1 MSRLESAAAA
11 HFYKISPEI
20 SNIITRF
27 IAAPHGGRLLDPCAG
42 KGAALVQLA
51 DVWGVEPFGVELH
64 PERAAA
70 AKSLV
75 DAHITSRPTLLH
87 HDRHVTRIF
96 AGSMQFM
103 NITGSSFSCAFV
115 NPPFDYDEQDKR
127 REVRFFSKATGWLQ
141 TNGIL
146 IFVIPQQILRLK
158 RIAEPLLS
166 WYADLRVFA
175 FPAEHRRFGEVV
187 IFGRKRSRRQALF
200 DDAKLKQFQALHAAE
215 LTPIDEADV
224 VVYEL
229 PRIHVPTTQLTFL
242 PQTLTSADILSEV
255 QQHGITTLPAYQ
267 RLITAPPN
275 LLHDFRPLMPLR
287 KGHLANLIAA
297 GFLNNQRIEREGEL
311 PLLIKGLTFKNT
323 RTREYHEQKG
333 EDTQKVTELTE
344 SFNTVINTLAPDGT
358 IVRLKGDALRKFLVD
373 HIGQLTKIIERLY
386 PPVYQFDLNGYGDI
400 IATLNPNRS
409 VPNAKAKGLL
419 PAQQHTVAANAMRL
433 DDRYLGQKETYVN
446 GEMGCGKS
454 IIGAAICRCIGA
466 KRIILVCPPHLVSK
480 WQREIVHT
488 IPTARTMVLK
498 RPSDVERF
506 FAAAV
511 SAEKPLFGIMK
522 DTTMS
527 LGETWVHSYDW
538 CGSVVQQK
546 RDKRGRIKARYQSQ
560 LVNAFVENF
569 RAYQDDL
576 ERPIELTRHR
586 KWQAGQQSSSKIA
599 ISIPFAKLAKYL
611 LEMRTP
617 RCPVT
622 GRRLMTLEGYAMPK
636 DFQKRIWW
644 GNSTEPCA
652 TFVRLNQR
660 HGSWP
665 TGNIQAGLRRLGAI
679 QRDIRAGKHPYASVS
694 PSRPERARWPLA
706 EYITRR
712 YKGRAD
718 VYLSDEIQRQKGRSE
733 RGRCHGLM
741 IAACKKHIALT
752 GTLFG
757 GKASTLFLLLY
768 RSSADIRHHYG
779 YHDESR
785 WVDEYGI
792 LQETIAETIDED
804 SGTGKGK
811 RNSTVKELPG
821 AAPHL
826 VRWLLDRTS
835 FLMLDD
841 MGYALPSYKEVA
853 HPVQMAPAMQV
864 QYDYLEATLK
874 EAIGQMLAVGDRS
887 LLAAYVMA
895 LLKWPDSPWRGKR
908 VIHKRT
914 GSVVAEIAGL
924 PHWPV
929 GKAPKEAAILAQIQ
943 NSIRRGKHV
952 LLLTTQTDTLDIT
965 RQWKELLEQHH
976 IRAAILKVAPDKREA
991 WLQRQVENGVQVII
1005 SHPKR
1010 IETGLDLIH
1019 HTIVIWIDQSWSVYT
1034 TKQVNRRPYRLI
1046 QTQDVEVHFWYY
1058 KNSLQSYLLRWLAA
1072 KLAMTDRID
1081 GNDIAADSLA
1091 EMDTLAQS
1099 DVIAYLSKAIQ
1110 NKDALADINSLQQAF
1125 ADANQQVATN
1135 VGFING
1141 YDIQQNGISTVV
1153 SSDLLVE
1160 SKPAMQLTVTLPP
1173 DAKPSNLLH
1182 MLKLFKG

>member
-11 HFYKISPEI
+11 HYYRISPEVSDTI
-20 SNIITRF
+20 ARF

-51 DVWGVEPFGVELH
+51 GAWGLEPFGVELH
-64 PERAAA
+64 PERADA

-75 DAHITSRPTLLH
+75 DAHITHRPTLLH

-103 NITGSSFSCAFV
+103 NITGSSFSCTFV
-115 NPPFDYDEQDKR
+115 NPPFDYDEKDKR
-127 REVRFFSKATGWLQ
+127 REVRFLSKATGWLQ

-158 RIAEPLLS
+158 RIAEPILS
-166 WYADLRVFA
+166 WYADLRVLA

-187 IFGRKRSRRQALF
+187 IFGRKRARRQALF
-200 DDAKLKQFQALHAAE
+200 DDTKLKQFQALHAAQ
-215 LTPIDEADV
+215 LTPIDEAEV

-229 PRIHVPTTQLTFL
+229 PHLHIPTAQLTFL

-297 GFLNNQRIEREGEL
+297 GFLNNQRIERDDDS

-373 HIGQLTKIIERLY
+373 HIGQLTKIIEHLY

-409 VPNAKAKGLL
+409 LPNSTLKGLL
-419 PAQQHTVAANAMRL
+419 PAQQHTIAANAMRL
-433 DDRYLGQKETYVN
+433 DDRYLGQKETYLN
-446 GEMGCGKS
+446 GEMSVGKS
-454 IIGAAICRCIGA
+454 LLGPGICRCIGA
-466 KRIILVCPPHLVSK
+466 KRIIVTCPPHLVGK
-480 WQREIVHT
+480 WQREIVYA
-488 IPTARTMVLK
+488 IPAARTMTLRV
-498 RPSDVERF
+498 PSDVDRF
-506 FAAAV
+506 FALPA
-511 SAEKPLFGIMK
+511 SAEKPLFGVMK

-576 ERPIELTRHR
+576 ERPIELKRSN
-586 KWQAGQQSSSKIA
+586 KWGLGQKQKSKTTIT
-599 ISIPFAKLAKYL
+599 IPFAKLAKYL

-622 GRRLMTLEGYAMPK
+622 GQRLMTLEGYAMPK

-644 GNSTEPCA
+644 GNRTSPCA

-660 HGSWP
+660 RGSWP
-665 TGNIQAGLRRLGAI
+665 NGNIQTGLQRLDAI
-679 QRDIRAGKHPYASVS
+679 QRDIRAGRRPYASVS
-694 PSRPERARWPLA
+694 PGRPEHARWPLA
-706 EYITRR
+706 EYIARR
-712 YKGRAD
+712 YKGQADILLVDEVHRA
-718 VYLSDEIQRQKGRSE
+718 KGRSE

-741 IAACKKHIALT
+741 ISACKKHIGLT

-757 GKASTLFLLLY
+757 GKASTLFLLLH
-768 RSSADIRHHYG
+768 RSSADIRQHYG
-779 YHDESR
+779 FHDESR

-792 LQETIAETIDED
+792 LQETISETIDED

-811 RNSTVKELPG
+811 RHSTVKELPG

-826 VRWLLDRTS
+826 VRWLLDRTT
-835 FLMLDD
+835 FLMLED
-841 MGYALPSYKEVA
+841 MGYALPAYKEVPHA
-853 HPVQMAPAMQV
+853 IPMAPAMQV

-874 EAIGQMLAVGDRS
+874 EAIGQMLAIGDRS
-887 LLAAYVMA
+887 LLAAYLMA

-908 VIHKRT
+908 VVHKRS
-914 GSVVAEIAGL
+914 GKIVAEIPGL

-943 NSIRRGKHV
+943 SSLQRGRKV
-952 LLLTTQTDTLDIT
+952 LLLTTQTDKLDIMP
-965 RQWKELLEQHH
+965 QWADLLKRNR
-976 IRAAILKVAPDKREA
+976 IRAAILRIAPDRREA
-991 WLQRQVENGVQVII
+991 WLQRQIENDVQVII

-1010 IETGLDLIH
+1010 IETGLDIVA
-1019 HTIVIWIDQSWSVYT
+1019 TPTVIWIDAEWSVYT
-1034 TKQVNRRPYRLI
+1034 TKQVNRRPYRLM
-1046 QTQDVEVHFWYY
+1046 QTQDVEVHFWFY
-1058 KNSLQSYLLRWLAA
+1058 KDTLQAYLMRWLAA
-1072 KLAMTDRID
+1072 KLAMADRID
-1081 GNDIAADSLA
+1081 GNDISAESLA
-1091 EMDTLAQS
+1091 EMDALAQS

-1110 NKDALADINSLQQAF
+1110 NNDALANVHSLQQAF
-1125 ADANQQVATN
+1125 ANANKQIAVN
-1135 VGFING
+1135 RNFING
-1141 YDIQQNGISTVV
+1141 YDIHQNGVSTVV
-1153 SSDLLVE
+1153 PSILVVKTE
-1160 SKPAMQLTVTLPP
+1160 PSKQPAITLPP
-1173 DAKPSNLLH
+1173 DAKPNNLLH